1 MVPKELAR
9 LKSLDSEEV
18 ACCLSNLM
26 STQPLIQR
34 VTPILSDNQDIRKYF
49 QPISVAIGP
58 LHHPSENGSDSTSR
72 VRRAEKFKLQ
82 LAAMF
87 IKYSC
92 SNKEDLYNNV
102 KNHLSSL
109 KKCYDPDEQEEW
121 KKKNWDDEDLAWML
135 LVDGCAI
142 LYFIYLDVNNK
153 WEKLGGKIDLVAFAK
168 LDLFLL
174 ENQLPFQLLQL
185 LMSLCTRVP
194 CVELGDEDEGQDSD
208 TDKEKAPAEV
218 LMDSIHHF
226 IKMNAMNLA
235 NEEEQ
240 QPQQSWQQQQSQQ
253 RSQWQKQPEERSQ
266 RQQQQQPQQSLLQQQ
281 QQSQQRL
288 QQQQQQQQPQQIS
301 IFISDEEDPA
311 HLLELLHRELIG
323 VKSKSKRQQQVNK
336 SDGFWGTLER
346 ACSKSQNRQYTFRGA
361 TELKGNGIF
370 FKARHDTRTRGVTD
384 IEFCDNSCM
393 PTIELHPIV
402 VDDSTIPKLLNLIAY
417 EMCPDFRNDYGITTY
432 VAFLDSLIDKGADV
446 KELRVAGVLHNGL
459 GSDEAV
465 ARLFN
470 QISDYLVPNP
480 DLYLHLQR
488 RIQVHCNS
496 VWASDLAQLYHTYF
510 RTPWSFLVFL
520 GAIAGLLLTGLQTY
534 KDFNKPAP

>member
-109 KKCYDPDEQEEW
+109 KRCYDPDQQEEW

-153 WEKLGGKIDLVAFAK
+153 WEKLG
-168 LDLFLL
+168 
-174 ENQLPFQLLQL
+174 
-185 LMSLCTRVP
+185 
-194 CVELGDEDEGQDSD
+194 
-208 TDKEKAPAEV
+208 
-218 LMDSIHHF
+218 
-226 IKMNAMNLA
+226 A

-240 QPQQSWQQQQSQQ
+240 QPQKSWQQQQSQQ
-253 RSQWQKQPEERSQ
+253 RSQWQQQPEERSQ

-288 QQQQQQQQPQQIS
+288 QQQQQQPQQIS

-311 HLLELLHRELIG
+311 HLLALLHRELIG
-323 VKSKSKRQQQVNK
+323 VKSKSKKQQQVNK

-370 FKARHDTRTRGVTD
+370 FKARHDNRTRGVTD

-432 VAFLDSLIDKGADV
+432 VAFLDSLIDKGEDV

-480 DLYLHLQR
+480 DLYSHLQR